1 MAAFEGRGKCA
12 HCKRGV
18 DVYSDKNGFAY
29 YKCGPC
35 QTKVMHQGRR
45 ESDKVLA
52 GLERDATPEDG
63 PAPTPTPTPAP
74 APAPIPV
81 KPAVPRVSA
90 PASEVP
96 PAPPASLKKP
106 GGLFANFTL

>member
-12 HCKRGV
+12 HCQRGV

-63 PAPTPTPTPAP
+63 PAPTP

-81 KPAVPRVSA
+81 KPTPPRVSA
-90 PASEVP
+90 PASVVPPVP
-96 PAPPASLKKP
+96 PAPLKKS